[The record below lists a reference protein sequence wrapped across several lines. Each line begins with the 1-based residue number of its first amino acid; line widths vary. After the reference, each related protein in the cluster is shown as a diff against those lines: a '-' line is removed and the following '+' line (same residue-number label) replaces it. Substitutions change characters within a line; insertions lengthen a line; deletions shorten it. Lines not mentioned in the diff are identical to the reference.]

1 MAKKNQRQDAGGS
14 RGMVR
19 ALLAGAV
26 GLVTLS
32 VGGMAFYMLVSQ
44 YQREIEEAKRPEDT
58 VMVIVAARDLYQGVT
73 VNEEDLYAVAIPP
86 KYLPPDTFLAP
97 EHVMGRVPRERILAN
112 EFIRAERLAD
122 PDNGQGVHALI
133 PRGFRAISV
142 EVSDGEALA
151 GFLQPGNYVD
161 VLNTLEPEEEG
172 NEPITNTL
180 LQAIFVLGVNGISQ
194 REESPTEGPNNKPQK
209 RPSVTLMVSQTEA
222 EKVAYAETLGDIRL
236 TLRNDLDLD
245 TTDNTDGVDIQSL
258 RKKLAKPVI
267 KRSTVRQTA
276 APAGNQIKII
286 QGGEVT
292 ETRTVNGELVGP

>member
-32 VGGMAFYMLVSQ
+32 VGGMAFYMVVNQ
-44 YQREIEEAKRPEDT
+44 YQGLIEEAKRPEDT

-172 NEPITNTL
+172 GEPITNTL
-180 LQAIFVLGVNGISQ
+180 LQAIFVLGVKQKYQ
-194 REESPTEGPNNKPQK
+194 RLPLGAPLYMKTWEEGMKLGVRGAEASLVLEDNHRMRGALEKMGGRIYKTYRSYSYPLVEG
-209 RPSVTLMVSQTEA
+209 E
-222 EKVAYAETLGDIRL
+222 E
-236 TLRNDLDLD
+236 
-245 TTDNTDGVDIQSL
+245 
-258 RKKLAKPVI
+258 
-267 KRSTVRQTA
+267 
-276 APAGNQIKII
+276 
-286 QGGEVT
+286 
-292 ETRTVNGELVGP
+292 